1 MSMLRRRHLLIGL
14 GGMTAAA
21 ALPAVAAP
29 TFPSQDQLPDEFQ
42 QAWHEALGEGKPRP
56 GRIFLELPALAE
68 SGNAVPLTVRVESPM
83 NEHDFARR
91 LVLFAPFNPHPRL
104 CTLHWT
110 PWSGRAEFT
119 TKIRLARSQEVIAV
133 AELSDGSLWQATQ
146 PVTVTIGACESLG
159 FRN

>member
-1 MSMLRRRHLLIGL
+1 MLDRRHLLIGF
-14 GGMTAAA
+14 GGGAVIA
-21 ALPAVAAP
+21 ALPAAAELAP
-29 TFPSQDQLPDEFQ
+29 PEEFR
-42 QAWHEALGEGKPRP
+42 QAWAEALGERQPKA

-83 NEHDFARR
+83 TEQAFARR

-104 CTLHWT
+104 CTVHWT

-119 TKIRLARSQEVIAV
+119 TKIRLAKSQEVIAV
-133 AELSDGSLWQATQ
+133 AELSDGSLWQARQ
-146 PVTVTIGACESLG
+146 SVAVTIGACESLG

>member
-1 MSMLRRRHLLIGL
+1 MLRRRTLLIGA
-14 GGMTAAA
+14 GGGLAAA
-21 ALPAVAAP
+21 ALPAGAAGLEP
-29 TFPSQDQLPDEFQ
+29 PEEFRLAWR
-42 QAWHEALGEGKPRP
+42 QAVGEAQPKP

-83 NEHDFARR
+83 TEQAFAKR
-91 LVLFAPFNPHPRL
+91 LVLFAPHNPRPRI

-119 TKIRLARSQEVIAV
+119 TKIRLSKSQEVIAV
-133 AELSDGSLWQATQ
+133 AELSDGSLWQARQ
-146 PVTVTIGACESLG
+146 SVDVTIGACESLG